1 MEMERKKK
9 RKFLKSKYYFKPRKH
24 LLAIKLLCLSS
35 VLDAEGTHRCTA
47 RNMGASFQYAQQDR
61 VKDATEQKLKE
72 EY

>member
-9 RKFLKSKYYFKPRKH
+9 RKFLKSKYYFKPSKH
-24 LLAIKLLCLSS
+24 LLAIELLCLSS
-35 VLDAEGTHRCTA
+35 VLDVEGTHRCTT
-47 RNMGASFQYAQQDR
+47 RNTGASFQYAQKDR